1 MWLVKKK
8 GYLTGAINKK
18 VVALVLF
25 FLKINKRWQ
34 QKNKY
39 NGIKACDFFSS
50 KSKNKTITKNKKDGS
65 TYTISREPIY
75 PKKRIKRERKWDKAE
90 GIVKE

>member
-39 NGIKACDFFSS
+39 NGIKACDFFF
-50 KSKNKTITKNKKDGS
+50 KQK
-65 TYTISREPIY
+65 
-75 PKKRIKRERKWDKAE
+75 
-90 GIVKE
+90 